1 MQDEVED
8 LSSSFLCVYKPIL
21 SLGCHTGRL
30 LPTHS
35 WIAPTQVLSS
45 LFPSLLSHR
54 TVHLDVTFSSLNSPD
69 RLSPTS
75 VDWEWRTTQ
84 GRDEALGARK
94 ACSEQGTFHLPEQ
107 FLLPEVALLR
117 DAEDTTELSRLN
129 HPRLGWEC
137 SEYTP
142 ALQNQASSWELN
154 VPGKKSL
161 TGKEEGRTDTV
172 RHTTRVFSCFSS
184 IADHQKQGFRLLE
197 TDQVAALYLQPL
209 CLLWCL
215 FHGIVKSF
223 AADPVCIFSCF
234 SLVLSA
240 KIRKCST
247 ILFLPQMSVCSLSCR
262 SYSKQKLTHK

>member
-1 MQDEVED
+1 MAYYSRKRWSPGRQEGM
-8 LSSSFLCVYKPIL
+8 LWARYF
-21 SLGCHTGRL
+21 SLTRAVSA
-30 LPTHS
+30 TR
-35 WIAPTQVLSS
+35 SS
-45 LFPSLLSHR
+45 LVER
-54 TVHLDVTFSSLNSPD
+54 C
-69 RLSPTS
+69 
-75 VDWEWRTTQ
+75 WR
-84 GRDEALGARK
+84 
-94 ACSEQGTFHLPEQ
+94 HIW
-107 FLLPEVALLR
+107 
-117 DAEDTTELSRLN
+117 TELSRLN